1 MISKGSLKLRIMSE
15 LTEKHGDK
23 PASLHWKETAYKQ
36 HEKEMLSMLMKACD
50 IDVVTMS
57 PDLQI
62 AVSTDV
68 DEDFSNESIR
78 T

>member
-1 MISKGSLKLRIMSE
+1 
-15 LTEKHGDK
+15 
-23 PASLHWKETAYKQ
+23 
-36 HEKEMLSMLMKACD
+36 MLMKACD